1 MAFKIISDFPYLSQ
15 AMLGWERSL
24 WVTRNSSQLLL
35 INKQK
40 TDTAVLSP

>member
-1 MAFKIISDFPYLSQ
+1 MAFEIISDFPYQ

-40 TDTAVLSP
+40 TYTAVLSP